1 MDPPPTFSPA
11 KQTWTG
17 FGGTGRVNRGASR
30 PETVRRE
37 PQAGGWRWKV
47 EWWREGV
54 DRVSAEVARARD
66 SGNLVS
72 LIVQGQRL
80 QVGTTLY
87 RTPVPLRICRQTR
100 ILSANVQT

>member
-1 MDPPPTFSPA
+1 M
-11 KQTWTG
+11 
-17 FGGTGRVNRGASR
+17 NRGQVGLEQGEEGA
-30 PETVRRE
+30 PGQGV
-37 PQAGGWRWKV
+37 GWKV
-47 EWWREGV
+47 EWWREGF

-87 RTPVPLRICRQTR
+87 RTPVPLRI
-100 ILSANVQT
+100 